1 MDGKPSTG
9 NDQTSDSAALARTDI
24 PSGKMNSDSP
34 PTWLPEPSVPDDTYA
49 RRGEHIL
56 DWLSRSTS
64 ARAKECRRFL
74 REHLSKLPTENQN
87 SIFHDLR
94 HRWYSTFFELIVARL
109 LQELG
114 ASLIFERSNREGR
127 RPDFTAQFPD
137 VTIIVEAIAPVF
149 NAATGDELRY
159 RGPLLDFIES
169 KIPKGWR
176 IGVWQLPNIGPADSR
191 REFYRTVENMLR
203 VPPPSA
209 HDEDKELIEE
219 LPTGIIHLH
228 LWPKNTVD
236 KRLIWEAPITFF
248 DNSEARIRHAV
259 ESKRSQVRSSDAPVL
274 LAIQASSMSSE
285 FEDFDV
291 ALFGRGYDRYDEQR
305 RLVGT
310 GFTPN
315 GIFNEKRDKPPTF
328 AGVLA
333 FLTVGFNA
341 CTEPVLYRHP
351 RFSGVLPKALLQ
363 LEQRTYNEEPNKVQ
377 IQPSKI
383 PDLVKR
389 LNFVNV

>member
-1 MDGKPSTG
+1 M
-9 NDQTSDSAALARTDI
+9 
-24 PSGKMNSDSP
+24 PSGKMNHDSLP
-34 PTWLPEPSVPDDTYA
+34 IWLPEPSVPDNTYA
-49 RRGEHIL
+49 RRDEHIL

-74 REHLSKLPTENQN
+74 NEHLSKLPVEHQS
-87 SIFHDLR
+87 SIFHNFR

-137 VTIIVEAIAPVF
+137 VTIIVEAKVTIV
-149 NAATGDELRY
+149 NAATGDELKY
-159 RGPLLDFIES
+159 RIPLLDFIES
-169 KIPKGWR
+169 KIPEGWR
-176 IGVWQLPNIGPADSR
+176 IGVWQLPNIGPTDSR
-191 REFYRTVENMLR
+191 REFNRIVEKMLR

-228 LWPKNTVD
+228 LWPKNTAN
-236 KRLIWEAPITFF
+236 KRLIFEPPVAFN

-274 LAIQASSMSSE
+274 LAIQASSISSE

-291 ALFGRGYDRYDEQR
+291 VLFGRGYDRYDERR

-310 GFTPN
+310 GFIPS
-315 GIFNEKRDKPPTF
+315 GMFNEKRDKPPTF

-333 FLTVGFNA
+333 FLTIGFNA
-341 CTEPVLYRHP
+341 CTAPVLYRHP
-351 RFSGVLPKALLQ
+351 RFSGVLPKSLLQ
-363 LEQRTYNEEPNKVQ
+363 LEQRTYNEEPNKIQ

-389 LNFVNV
+389 LQFVNI